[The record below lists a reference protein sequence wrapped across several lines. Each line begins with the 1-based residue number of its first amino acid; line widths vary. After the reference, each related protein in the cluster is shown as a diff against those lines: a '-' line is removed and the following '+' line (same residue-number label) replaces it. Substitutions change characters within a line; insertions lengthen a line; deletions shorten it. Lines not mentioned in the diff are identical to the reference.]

1 MHMHSFRP
9 SPAAAAALAFFVFS
23 GAAVAQAPPN
33 APPPPVTVAKPV
45 VKDVVEYDDYTGR
58 FDAAEAVDVRS
69 RVSGYLEA
77 VHFRDGS
84 LVRKGDL
91 LFTIDRRQYQAA
103 VDQARAAVGSARA
116 RVAFAQSDYE
126 RAQALGRTGNITEQV
141 LEQRR
146 QTLETARADQLA
158 AEAAVRTAEL
168 NLGFSEIRAPMG
180 GRIGR
185 KLISEGNLVSAD
197 QTLLTTIVS
206 LDPIHFYFDVD
217 ERSYLS
223 YMRNAISLN
232 GTQPPAVNGGAQN
245 GGAQGAGHQNGGA
258 KQPAVANVGSR
269 LGDVLVGVTDEREPK
284 RTARLDFTENRLDQ
298 QTGTIRARAVV
309 PNPDLFLTPGLF
321 GTIRIPGSPRYQG
334 VLVPDEAVATDQDR
348 RFVWVVAEDGTASQR
363 TVRPGPRIDGYRLVR
378 EGLKGDESVVIAGL
392 QRVRPGAKVTPQ
404 PKELPPS
411 RDLPPAQ
418 VRAQAQ

>member
-1 MHMHSFRP
+1 MHSFRP
-9 SPAAAAALAFFVFS
+9 LPVAAAALAFLAFS
-23 GAAVAQAPPN
+23 GAAIAQAPPN
-33 APPPPVTVAKPV
+33 MPPPPVTVAKPV
-45 VKDVVEYDDYTGR
+45 VKEVVEYDDYTGR
-58 FDAAEAVDVRS
+58 FEAAEAVDVRS

-103 VDQARAAVGSARA
+103 VDQARAAVASARS
-116 RVAFAQSDYE
+116 RVAFAQADYE

-146 QTLETARADQLA
+146 QTLDIARADQQA

-180 GRIGR
+180 GKIGR
-185 KLISEGNLVSAD
+185 KLISEGNLVTAD

-232 GTQPPAVNGGAQN
+232 GAQPAQN
-245 GGAQGAGHQNGGA
+245 GGAP
-258 KQPAVANVGSR
+258 QPAANVGSR
-269 LGDVLVGVTDEREPK
+269 LGDVLVGVSDEREPK
-284 RTARLDFTENRLDQ
+284 RKARLDFTENRLDQ

-309 PNPDLFLTPGLF
+309 SNPDLFLTPGVF

-348 RFVWVVAEDGTASQR
+348 RFVWVVAEDGTAAQR
-363 TVRPGPRIDGYRLVR
+363 TVRPGPRIDGYRLIR
-378 EGLKGDESVVIAGL
+378 EGLKGDETVVIAGL

-404 PKELPPS
+404 LKELPPS
-411 RDLPPAQ
+411 REAPSSQARAQ
-418 VRAQAQ
+418 VQ

>member
-1 MHMHSFRP
+1 MHSFRP
-9 SPAAAAALAFFVFS
+9 LPAAIAAALAFLTFETAF
-23 GAAVAQAPPN
+23 AQAPPN

-45 VKDVVEYDDYTGR
+45 VKEVVEYDDYTGR
-58 FDAAEAVDVRS
+58 FEAAESVDVRS

-84 LVRKGDL
+84 LVRRGDL
-91 LFTIDRRQYQAA
+91 LFVIDRRQYQAS
-103 VDQARAAVGSARA
+103 VDQARAAVASARS
-116 RVAFAQSDYE
+116 RVAFAQADYE

-146 QTLETARADQLA
+146 QTLDIARADQQA

-185 KLISEGNLVSAD
+185 KLISEGNLVTAD

-206 LDPIHFYFDVD
+206 LDPIYFYFDVD

-232 GTQPPAVNGGAQN
+232 GAQP
-245 GGAQGAGHQNGGA
+245 
-258 KQPAVANVGSR
+258 VANDGARQPVVADVGSQ
-269 LGDVLVGVTDEREPK
+269 LGDVLVGVSDEREPK
-284 RTARLDFTENRLDQ
+284 RKARLDFTENRLDQ

-404 PKELPPS
+404 MKELPPS
-411 RDLPPAQ
+411 RDAPPSQARAQ
-418 VRAQAQ
+418 VQ

>member
-1 MHMHSFRP
+1 MLWFGRLS
-9 SPAAAAALAFFVFS
+9 AAALAAPAAFFVL
-23 GAAVAQAPPN
+23 AQAALAQGGPPN

-45 VKDVVEYDDYTGR
+45 VKEVVEYDDYTGR

-91 LFTIDRRQYQAA
+91 LFVIDRRQYQAS
-103 VDQARAAVGSARA
+103 VDQARAAVASARS
-116 RVAFAQSDYE
+116 RVAFAQADYE

-168 NLGFSEIRAPMG
+168 NLGFSEIHAPMG

-185 KLISEGNLVSAD
+185 KLISEGNLVTAD

-232 GTQPPAVNGGAQN
+232 GTQAPAGNGGAQN
-245 GGAQGAGHQNGGA
+245 GGHQSGGA
-258 KQPAVANVGSR
+258 KQPVAANVGSR
-269 LGDVLVGVTDEREPK
+269 LGDVLVGVTDEREPNRK
-284 RTARLDFTENRLDQ
+284 ARLDFTENRLDQ

-348 RFVWVVAEDGTASQR
+348 RFVWVIAEDGTASQR